1 MASEEFEGISI
12 DDLGG
17 DEIKELPSNLSSYA
31 PIVIPILLIG
41 AQSIISLVA
50 PEGHILKTIF
60 SYLGWPV
67 VALSIG
73 VWLAYRNIKSDEDRE
88 NQKTH
93 GLSPH

>member
-1 MASEEFEGISI
+1 M
-12 DDLGG
+12 
-17 DEIKELPSNLSSYA
+17 
-31 PIVIPILLIG
+31 IPILLIG

-73 VWLAYRNIKSDEDRE
+73 VWLAYRNIKSAEDRE
-88 NQKTH
+88 KSKDAWVESALRTSAMILVVT
-93 GLSPH
+93 GLGGSLSAILEVHQPLIL